1 MSASSQPPNQR
12 FEVVIRSESKLAS
25 WESALGTRQAGR
37 QKDLK
42 GSEGGTKEGR
52 ELSSSG
58 GKRGK
63 KVVAWS
69 VGRSVDSRPQSG
81 SVYKVKEETN
91 GAAVVTL
98 LKWGLA

>member
-1 MSASSQPPNQR
+1 MG
-12 FEVVIRSESKLAS
+12 V
-25 WESALGTRQAGR
+25 GTRHSAGR
-37 QKDLK
+37 QAEGLERERGRNEGRK
-42 GSEGGTKEGR
+42 GTEQQWREKRQEGGR
-52 ELSSSG
+52 
-58 GKRGK
+58 
-63 KVVAWS
+63 V